1 MRKRILTLFLALSL
15 LLAGVPFA
23 HAEATIVI
31 TSENVPLYLTE
42 TSNKEEITLYY
53 KDGQTDIPYI
63 DMETARMLILR
74 TQAFC
79 GDDGYELTLTQ
90 EDDTAILTRENGSR
104 VLIDFAREEM
114 TWENYDLFTAKS
126 YSPSLLDI
134 LGHKGFDENGEPYM
148 FERNLRNSYLRRGED
163 ITIRFAD
170 FGIDLMLQDG
180 RGYMPLVTVSD
191 LLIAYKFYN
200 IGYNGKAVFLLDYGF
215 EDMRELYY
223 DVEPGPRSEALA
235 RFNYNELCL
244 SLQFNYGLKDAH
256 NIPSFGTLFALTG
269 MEDRLLSSDAL
280 EADAALYDVI
290 GGYIDDLHTQFRA
303 ASPYAG
309 DINVKEYASVKG
321 WSDQRIRNGIVRMNA
336 AAEEAFPDGMP
347 SYQEIGNTAYITFD
361 SFDADFSNEYYSM
374 LEAGQRV
381 EDTIGIIMY
390 AHSQIMR
397 ENSPIENVVL
407 DLSKNT
413 GGLEDAAIFT
423 IAWFL
428 GDCTIHL
435 ENAIT
440 GAQGSH
446 SYNIDTNGDKV
457 FDERDTVQHL
467 NRYCLISNVSFSCG
481 NLVPAAYKSS
491 GEVTLLGRRTGGGA
505 CVVQP
510 LTTADGSYW
519 QASGQLRISTTTN
532 GSYYDAD
539 QGVEP
544 DIVLDTVEAYYNREA
559 LTEYING
566 LF

>member
-1 MRKRILTLFLALSL
+1 MKRTIALILVLCVLLGLSSS
-15 LLAGVPFA
+15 
-23 HAEATIVI
+23 HAEIITEPVI

-42 TSNKEEITLYY
+42 TANKEEITLYY

-90 EDDTAILTRENGSR
+90 EGDTAILTRENGSR
-104 VLIDFAREEM
+104 VLIDFALEEM

-163 ITIRFAD
+163 VTIRFAD
-170 FGIDLMLQDG
+170 FGIDLMLQNG
-180 RGYMPLVTVSD
+180 KGYMPLITVSD

-269 MEDRLLSSDAL
+269 MEDRLLSPDAL
-280 EADAALYDVI
+280 ESNAALYDVI
-290 GGYIDDLHTQFRA
+290 GGYIDDLHTSFRA

-309 DINVKEYASVKG
+309 DVKVKDYATVKG
-321 WSDQRIRNGIVRMNA
+321 WSDQRMRGGIARMHA

-374 LEAGQRV
+374 LQAGQRV

-510 LTTADGSYW
+510 LTTADGTYW

-544 DIVLDTVEAYYNREA
+544 DIVLDTVEAYYDREA